1 MSDGC
6 QYPGPYLL
14 LSVCTRSVKFI
25 AVAVLQPQW
34 SLISLTAPA
43 SFHCGNLDMRN
54 GGFSLVWFFFFF
66 LTKDSLNLIQD
77 VALAHNHPSV
87 FHLKE
92 LEAFDGR
99 LLK

>member
-1 MSDGC
+1 MVLDLTHSPC
-6 QYPGPYLL
+6 LL
-14 LSVCTRSVKFI
+14 PLWKSRHEKWWF
-25 AVAVLQPQW
+25 L
-34 SLISLTAPA
+34 
-43 SFHCGNLDMRN
+43 
-54 GGFSLVWFFFFF
+54 FSLVLFFF